1 MSVVPYAVG
10 GATPLVVA
18 GARYVAREGFA
29 GAVEGAGAGIRKRV
43 RDALSGSHNG
53 TSNAG
58 QSTAS
63 ATKVPRSVPRM
74 RRLQRQMIQDC
85 CESLFET
92 KIKTSSFT
100 DLRPEPTSY
109 FALVNQLPQGTG
121 DEGRVGNR
129 ISSRFLK
136 VKINTSQGTSPTAMR
151 VLVVID
157 RAANKTAAVHSD
169 LFDQVIG
176 TVSMFNRNNVG
187 RGRRFHVL
195 KDFSTICS
203 NTNPIGTFDLN
214 VPLKFRT
221 QYTGAGATIADI
233 SAYALYVVVLGGNVA
248 TERGYLSF
256 TYEFFYKDA

>member
-136 VKINTSQGTSPTAMR
+136 VKINTAQGTSPTAMR

-157 RAANKTAAVHSD
+157 RAANHTAAVHSD
-169 LFDQVIG
+169 CSIKLSV
-176 TVSMFNRNNVG
+176 
-187 RGRRFHVL
+187 RFRCL
-195 KDFSTICS
+195 
-203 NTNPIGTFDLN
+203 
-214 VPLKFRT
+214 
-221 QYTGAGATIADI
+221 TGIM
-233 SAYALYVVVLGGNVA
+233 SVVVVDFMYSRIFPP
-248 TERGYLSF
+248 TTT
-256 TYEFFYKDA
+256 TYKRKLRYQR